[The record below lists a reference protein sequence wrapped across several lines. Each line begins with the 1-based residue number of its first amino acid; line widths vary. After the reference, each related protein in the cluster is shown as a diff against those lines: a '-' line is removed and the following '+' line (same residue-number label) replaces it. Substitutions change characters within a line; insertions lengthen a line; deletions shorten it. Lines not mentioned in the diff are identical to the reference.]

1 MEKVRQRVEADAQLL
16 AARQN
21 EREALLKEQY
31 ESVRK
36 EMEEKR
42 EAADKIGLA
51 AILLETE
58 RSEIEQVDKITQS
71 LRAERERLEVEGRSS
86 AQRVMLEVEATTP
99 RSRSYKVQVLVAVV
113 GGIGGFLAGLLG
125 VTWWEY
131 RGRRIYSGEEVA
143 HGLRLRILGA
153 LPMGGRL
160 TKISNAAAASN
171 PQWTEAL
178 NGLRTVVLHEA
189 QQHALKVI
197 LITSAGPQ
205 EGKTTLAGH
214 LAVSLAAAGR
224 RTLLIDADL
233 RRPALHAAFGC
244 RPAPGL
250 SDLLLSQGDSVEAVQ
265 PTSAAGLFLLPA
277 GNFNG
282 AVPDLLAQGRL
293 EAVLEPLRAEF
304 DTVVIDTSP
313 LLAVNDALL
322 MSQHVDAVILSVRP
336 DRSQTPLV
344 HEACE
349 RLRALDIPVLGTV
362 LNGERAGQRDLLYRY
377 VSRASD
383 RAHDNSRVSG
393 SSSAEVTRAWS
404 GPRCF
409 EGGSCKWLAWP

>member
-1 MEKVRQRVEADAQLL
+1 M
-16 AARQN
+16 
-21 EREALLKEQY
+21 
-31 ESVRK
+31 
-36 EMEEKR
+36 
-42 EAADKIGLA
+42 
-51 AILLETE
+51 
-58 RSEIEQVDKITQS
+58 
-71 LRAERERLEVEGRSS
+71 
-86 AQRVMLEVEATTP
+86 
-99 RSRSYKVQVLVAVV
+99 
-113 GGIGGFLAGLLG
+113 GGIAGFLAGLLG

-143 HGLRLRILGA
+143 HGLRLRVLGA
-153 LPMGGRL
+153 LPLGGRL
-160 TKISNAAAASN
+160 SKISSGSGSN

-178 NGLRTVVLHEA
+178 NGLRTVILHEA
-189 QQHALKVI
+189 QQHGLKAI

-205 EGKTTLAGH
+205 EGKSTLAGH

-244 RPAPGL
+244 RAAPGL
-250 SDLLLSQGDSVEAVQ
+250 SDLLLSRGDSVEAIQ
-265 PTSAAGLFLLPA
+265 PTSAPGLFLLPA
-277 GNFNG
+277 GNSNR

-293 EAVLEPLRAEF
+293 EAVLQPLRAEF
-304 DTVVIDTSP
+304 DTILIDTSP

-336 DRSQTPLV
+336 NRSQTPLV

-377 VSRASD
+377 VSRASA
-383 RAHDNSRVSG
+383 RAPTITAAFRGHKVL
-393 SSSAEVTRAWS
+393 
-404 GPRCF
+404 
-409 EGGSCKWLAWP
+409 K